1 MVSHKKELS
10 TRQRI
15 IKAGISLYLEKG
27 FANATNKMVAAA
39 AGVGA
44 GSLNNC
50 FRTKEDLLLVVAEH
64 LAENQRETVRKRF
77 PDTSPIMCFC
87 LEVAAELTLCENN
100 SRAKELHVAI
110 YTLPKTLNFMKE
122 AYYKVTMDILAERL
136 TEWTEQDFYETEI
149 ITRAILFGFIM
160 EDCNARF
167 TIDQKIFRC
176 LNNLLKLYNVKRE
189 ERHNT
194 INAVLACNLDEMAEE
209 MMKSVMTTEPKD
221 DILAL

>member
-1 MVSHKKELS
+1 MAARKHSLS

-27 FANATNKMVAAA
+27 FANATNKMVAAE

-64 LAENQRETVRKRF
+64 LAENQRSSVRQRF
-77 PDTSPIMCFC
+77 PDYSPLMCFC
-87 LEVAAELTLCENN
+87 LEIAAELTLCENN
-100 SRAKELHVAI
+100 TRAKELHVAI

-122 AYYKVTMDILAERL
+122 AYYKETMDILGEHISD
-136 TEWTEQDFYETEI
+136 WSEQDFYETEI

-189 ERHNT
+189 ERHKT
-194 INAVLACNLDEMAEE
+194 IEAVLACDLDAMAEE
-209 MMKSVMTTEPKD
+209 MMEAVMTTEPKE

>member
-1 MVSHKKELS
+1 MAVDKKDLS
-10 TRQRI
+10 TRQKI

-64 LAENQRETVRKRF
+64 LAENQRATVKNRF
-77 PDTSPIMCFC
+77 PDTTPIMCFC
-87 LEVAAELTLCENN
+87 LEIAAELVLCENN
-100 SRAKELHVAI
+100 QRAKDLHVAI

-122 AYYKVTMDILAERL
+122 ACYKETMDILGERL
-136 TEWTEQDFYETEI
+136 TEWSEQDFYETEI
-149 ITRAILFGFIM
+149 ITRSILFGFIM
-160 EDCNARF
+160 EECNARF
-167 TIDQKIFRC
+167 TIEQKVFRC

-194 INAVLACNLDEMAEE
+194 IRTVLNHDLDEMAEE
-209 MMKSVMTTEPKD
+209 MMNAVMNTEPKE